1 MLRWGDIHQERG
13 HWVLWVKGKG
23 GRLRKVKLQVPVL
36 RALEE
41 YMAKSG
47 REKAPEAPLF
57 VATQPNRGEVPLSTN
72 TIAQIVKK
80 RAKQAGITKRITPHS
95 LRHTAIT
102 LALDGG
108 ASVRQVQQLAG
119 HADPKTTMRYD
130 RNRENLDDHGSDYIK
145 IREQ

>member
-1 MLRWGDIHQERG
+1 
-13 HWVLWVKGKG
+13 VS
-23 GRLRKVKLQVPVL
+23 VL

-41 YMAKSG
+41 YVAKSG
-47 REKAPEAPLF
+47 RERSPEAPLF
-57 VATQPNRGEVPLSTN
+57 VATQHNRGEIPLSTN
-72 TIAQIVKK
+72 TIAQIVRR
-80 RAKQAGITKRITPHS
+80 RAGTTKRITPHS

-108 ASVRQVQQLAG
+108 ATVRQAQYLAS

-130 RNRENLDDHGSDYIK
+130 RNRENLDDHGCDYIK